1 MRNAGTRTSESKGK
15 RIRSLRIAA
24 IPIAVA
30 TLIVASALVGSASG
44 GKAKAA
50 VAPTNTAVPTISGTA
65 TEGSVL
71 TATNG
76 TWTGTAP
83 ITYARAWQR
92 CDSTG
97 GSCAAISGATATT
110 YTLKSPDV
118 GNTLRVMVTATNADG
133 SKTATSVPTAA
144 VKAAAPPP
152 APTGCSKMGGRIAI
166 ADIKPP
172 AHLIIDRFTISPS
185 VITHGTQSLTARFHV
200 SGCGGPVQGALVYAS
215 AVPFNQFTV
224 PSEQSTDADGWAT
237 LNFTALAGYPATPKQ
252 QLLVM
257 FVRARKS
264 GEDILGGIS
273 ARRLVSFRV
282 SQG

>member
-1 MRNAGTRTSESKGK
+1 MQNDGTSRLGSRT
-15 RIRSLRIAA
+15 RRVRVLSLVG
-24 IPIAVA
+24 IPLAVA
-30 TLIVASALVGSASG
+30 LTLVAASAIIGSASA

-50 VAPTNTAVPTISGTA
+50 VAPTNTAVPTISGT
-65 TEGSVL
+65 TTSGSVL
-71 TATNG
+71 TTTNG

-83 ITYARAWQR
+83 ITYAYVWQR

-110 YTLKSPDV
+110 YTLKGPDV
-118 GNTLRVMVTATNADG
+118 GNTLRVIVTATNADG
-133 SKTATSVPTAA
+133 NKTATSVPTAA
-144 VKAAAPPP
+144 IKAPAAAPAP
-152 APTGCSKMGGRIAI
+152 APTGCAI

-172 AHLIIDRFTISPS
+172 AHLVIDRFTISPS
-185 VITHGTQSLTARFHV
+185 VITHGTQTLTARFHV
-200 SGCGGPVQGALVYAS
+200 SGCGGPVQGALVYVS

-224 PSEQSTDADGWAT
+224 PSEQSTGADGWVS

-264 GEDILGGIS
+264 GEDILAGIS

-282 SQG
+282 TQG